1 MFFIIRSVLRVAI
14 VSISLIFIAFGQ
26 QPSIDEIRKL
36 IDNNNIDP
44 KLFKDKISSGLLQES
59 SEDQQLDGF
68 DNLDV
73 IIEQRDSES
82 AVNQELFFEKNIM
95 DNDAGKAKVIIDD
108 EIEKN
113 MDLNDGTPAGTITS
127 NLTRNSN
134 KQYFGYNFF
143 IGGNEIFENTMDD
156 AIDPDYL
163 IGPGDQ
169 IILMLWGQTEFNKT
183 FTVSREG
190 YLFIDDIG
198 QVFVNG
204 LTLDKLQKKLFN
216 LLKKVHSSLNPVSGN
231 PSTFF
236 DISLGS
242 SVMKPKKIFVVGEVE
257 KPGAYF
263 TKQSTSLFT
272 SLYYFNGPTINGS
285 LRDIKLVRKGKDYK
299 SIDYYDFLLFGKN
312 TNDIRLIK
320 DDVVFIPKRGKT
332 VTTKG
337 EIRRPGIY
345 EIKESETLNDL
356 IDISGGLLN
365 TTYLKLIQIN
375 RIVDPS
381 KRKILSADRVLI
393 DVDLLSLNK
402 NEKFNLVDGDIIEF
416 FKISDQIARSVIIN
430 GAVKRPGVYSYYKGM
445 KVKDLVSKADG
456 ILGTTYKQKAEITRI
471 NNDNSQTLI
480 NLNLSA
486 ALNNDPD
493 NNIILNE
500 NDAIEIFDFQ
510 EMLFKNNVE
519 IVGHVENPGV
529 KIFKKDMN
537 LFDLI
542 FSGGGFENEEH
553 LKNTYF
559 EKAILIRNVNESF
572 EKIQIPF
579 RLDSVLA
586 GMGLANEKL
595 KMGDKVRIYSINEI
609 EGITPNTVSIG
620 GKVKIPGVYD
630 KTDGM
635 RLSDLLFLGGGFYD
649 AAYLSNVFRA
659 RADIIRIEEDY
670 ISKEI
675 ISFSLNDIINDPN
688 SPENILL
695 KAGDAVTIY
704 DASLFRYGN
713 SVSIEGEIA
722 KPGLYEL
729 KNNMKLTD
737 LILEAGGIIN
747 GINSFV
753 FEIARLDDN
762 NFDEKNY
769 SEIISGELKNTES
782 TYLNTGNKINTVLR
796 RNDIVFIR
804 RSMDNQKQ
812 MRVSISGEVYYPGD
826 YVLSNADEKVTDV
839 ISRAGGLK
847 PFAYPFS
854 SKLIRNNEEIK
865 LSFNEVIKRP
875 KSKSNLKLAPG
886 DQIIIGTKPGLVKI
900 SGAVNS
906 PGNYQFIK
914 NKRFNDYVKLAGGYT
929 KDASRLASYVVLPN
943 GTSKKIKLLSI
954 SQKLLM
960 VQIL

>member
-1 MFFIIRSVLRVAI
+1 M
-14 VSISLIFIAFGQ
+14 
-26 QPSIDEIRKL
+26 
-36 IDNNNIDP
+36 
-44 KLFKDKISSGLLQES
+44 
-59 SEDQQLDGF
+59 
-68 DNLDV
+68 
-73 IIEQRDSES
+73 
-82 AVNQELFFEKNIM
+82 
-95 DNDAGKAKVIIDD
+95 
-108 EIEKN
+108 
-113 MDLNDGTPAGTITS
+113 
-127 NLTRNSN
+127 
-134 KQYFGYNFF
+134 
-143 IGGNEIFENTMDD
+143 
-156 AIDPDYL
+156 
-163 IGPGDQ
+163 
-169 IILMLWGQTEFNKT
+169 
-183 FTVSREG
+183 
-190 YLFIDDIG
+190 
-198 QVFVNG
+198 
-204 LTLDKLQKKLFN
+204 
-216 LLKKVHSSLNPVSGN
+216 
-231 PSTFF
+231 
-236 DISLGS
+236 
-242 SVMKPKKIFVVGEVE
+242 
-257 KPGAYF
+257 
-263 TKQSTSLFT
+263 
-272 SLYYFNGPTINGS
+272 
-285 LRDIKLVRKGKDYK
+285 RDIKLVRNGKDYK

-365 TTYLKLIQIN
+365 TTYLKLMQIN

-416 FKISDQIARSVIIN
+416 FKISDQIAKSVTIN
-430 GAVKRPGVYSYYKGM
+430 GAVKRPGVYSHYKGM

-500 NDAIEIFDFQ
+500 NDVIEIFDFQ
-510 EMLFKNNVE
+510 EMLYRNNVE
-519 IVGHVENPGV
+519 IVGHVKNPGV

-559 EKAILIRNVNESF
+559 EKALLIRNVDESF

-609 EGITPNTVSIG
+609 EGIIPNTVSIS

-649 AAYLSNVFRA
+649 AAYLSSVFRA

-675 ISFSLNDIINDPN
+675 VSFSLNEIINDPN

-713 SVSIEGEIA
+713 SVSIEGEVA

-729 KNNMKLTD
+729 KNNMTLTD
-737 LILEAGGIIN
+737 LILEAGGLIN

-762 NFDEKNY
+762 NFDENIY

-782 TYLNTGNKINTVLR
+782 IYLNMENKINAVLR
-796 RNDIVFIR
+796 KNDIVFIR
-804 RSMDNQKQ
+804 QSMDNQKQ

-826 YVLSNADEKVTDV
+826 YVLSNANEKVTDV

-854 SKLIRNNEEIK
+854 SKLIRNNEEIR

-954 SQKLLM
+954 SPEIADGSNIVIGLKQEYVPFNFTEYFSTLTQIYSDLLQAM
-960 VQIL
+960 LIIRATS